1 MFPPSDLTVAP
12 VDAVHRDRLWKHLLR
27 FSQSVRS
34 SGSPAEAEAF
44 AYAENVLANKG
55 YRTNLIRHP
64 AYISLPVSGRLRVDG
79 HDITCITHA
88 MASHQPDGIRAPIKR
103 ADGANSSASIRG
115 CIALLD
121 GLASPGAVK
130 RVQERGAVAAI
141 FINAELT
148 YEMIVSPV
156 WGNPA
161 PSTAENLPEI
171 PVVSVQRKHADQ
183 LEQAAASSINVEV
196 ITEVDTGWRDIPLL
210 EATLESPLSNGDF
223 VMFSGHIDA
232 WHLGAM
238 DNGSANATMLEVATV
253 MADNRDAMQRDLR
266 LLFWSGHS
274 HGRYAGSAWYA
285 DNNFEL
291 LHDHCVLHVNIDS
304 VGGQGASVLTEA
316 PCMPEAFG
324 LAAGAIRDET
334 GINYVGTRF
343 ERAGD
348 QSFWGTGVPSV
359 FMGLSEQRRGDD
371 VASQAFAELFG
382 GGRAGG
388 FGWWWHTPEDTIDKL
403 DQENLERDCRIYL
416 RLVYRAC
423 TAPILPLSFKR
434 TVEEIRQHLLNYAD
448 TAREAVDLSKAIDR
462 ANDLIT
468 VIGAFED
475 SIGKAIDPHQSNQTM
490 KKLSRVLVPLNYV
503 AGSRFE
509 HDPALSQPP
518 IPSLASILLL
528 AEVDDIAE
536 RQQLLVALRRALNR
550 VELKLREA
558 ISIVETELERID
570 E

>member
-1 MFPPSDLTVAP
+1 M
-12 VDAVHRDRLWKHLLR
+12 
-27 FSQSVRS
+27 
-34 SGSPAEAEAF
+34 
-44 AYAENVLANKG
+44 
-55 YRTNLIRHP
+55 
-64 AYISLPVSGRLRVDG
+64 
-79 HDITCITHA
+79 
-88 MASHQPDGIRAPIKR
+88 
-103 ADGANSSASIRG
+103 
-115 CIALLD
+115 
-121 GLASPGAVK
+121 
-130 RVQERGAVAAI
+130 
-141 FINAELT
+141 
-148 YEMIVSPV
+148 
-156 WGNPA
+156 
-161 PSTAENLPEI
+161 
-171 PVVSVQRKHADQ
+171 
-183 LEQAAASSINVEV
+183 
-196 ITEVDTGWRDIPLL
+196 
-210 EATLESPLSNGDF
+210 
-223 VMFSGHIDA
+223 
-232 WHLGAM
+232 
-238 DNGSANATMLEVATV
+238 
-253 MADNRDAMQRDLR
+253 
-266 LLFWSGHS
+266 
-274 HGRYAGSAWYA
+274 
-285 DNNFEL
+285 
-291 LHDHCVLHVNIDS
+291 
-304 VGGQGASVLTEA
+304 LTEA

-388 FGWWWHTPEDTIDKL
+388 FGWWWHTLEDTIDKL